1 MFDQVL
7 DNFKV
12 KLNEQREALLF
23 AFCESAK
30 WVDKMCIKD
39 IYIWA
44 VDYDFEGSICL
55 GFNLMSQLS
64 ENNLKIL
71 KERKIKLVKFREPT
85 SDIFYTGDWKCQ
97 DLSNKDID
105 IDNIVEKLRDIIRI
119 DSDILYELWMGEDTP
134 ENAEL
139 YYSYNEKMKYIF
151 QEFCFAV
158 REEAIQKNELCREY
172 MDNRL
177 FFVIEHE
184 DSLEEAIDRNYIKTG
199 RIVV

>member
-85 SDIFYTGDWKCQ
+85 SDIFYTGDWKYQ

-105 IDNIVEKLRDIIRI
+105 IDNIVEKLRDVIRI

-151 QEFCFAV
+151 QEFCFSV

>member
-151 QEFCFAV
+151 QEFCFSV